1 MKKIIGIMAFF
12 FGLGLVLSFVLGY
25 ALPLKVELSKSSVM
39 GYRLLESFAYF
50 FRFLPPLI
58 LTGFLIGFS
67 VHFGRNAEGSTSR
80 FSKAMFGR
88 YKQVLIFSLVS
99 VFILLLSCE
108 VFVPLIMRRQNF
120 IVNQPRLINDY
131 VKVANQLFDNGYYN
145 RAQNY
150 ADEALKL
157 APDSKEAMKIKDKVE
172 AEISRLNSSNM
183 RFKLF
188 EQDLR
193 ESKTEKLE
201 LSPESLSN
209 VYENYQRAL
218 KAYEQQQWFDAHY
231 YAGLA
236 QTFASPK
243 DPNLDAIKM
252 LQTDAWNRL
261 SEYHSLNKSKEQTIF
276 DKKYEGYLALVQKND
291 LKAYYIFN
299 DLINS
304 SRELSTDP
312 DVTFYHDLAERRVKE
327 KFFFIDETFELKTF
341 ENANDIY
348 FALDY
353 MDGSKDIVYFKGMNS
368 VKATG
373 NSIQYLRNLTI
384 TSIDD
389 KGNMVRKMTVPYA
402 KVLPVA
408 VKDLPPAAKELM
420 DIDEK
425 IEFVPYLMLY
435 SVGRNTPDLQVR
447 PVYTYENGI
456 ASSGPSFTILPLD
469 YTDLIMLEN
478 SAADPN
484 LLSLVSLYKL
494 IKKADMY
501 GFSSEVYTNV
511 FLNRIFY
518 AIWILIVFVLMASI
532 AWNTR
537 IGATEYFKMT
547 WIFIF
552 PVIIF
557 VCGLLYEGSLYVYKL
572 INYALV
578 SFFGSATSVLV
589 AALVYVFIF
598 IASSIYF
605 MGRRSQV

>member
-1 MKKIIGIMAFF
+1 MAFF

-494 IKKADMY
+494 INKADMY

>member
-88 YKQVLIFSLVS
+88 YKQVLIFSLVF

-131 VKVANQLFDNGYYN
+131 VKVANQLFDNGYYT

-435 SVGRNTPDLQVR
+435 SVGRNSPDLQVR

-494 IKKADMY
+494 INKADMY

>member
-39 GYRLLESFAYF
+39 GYRLLESFAYL

-131 VKVANQLFDNGYYN
+131 VKVANQLFDNGYYT

-494 IKKADMY
+494 INKADMY

>member
-1 MKKIIGIMAFF
+1 MAFF

-131 VKVANQLFDNGYYN
+131 VKVANQLFDNGYYT

-389 KGNMVRKMTVPYA
+389 KGNMVRKMAVPYA

-435 SVGRNTPDLQVR
+435 SVGRNSPDLQVR

-494 IKKADMY
+494 INKADMY

>member
-1 MKKIIGIMAFF
+1 MAFF

-39 GYRLLESFAYF
+39 GYRLCESFACF

-88 YKQVLIFSLVS
+88 YKQVLIFSLVF

-131 VKVANQLFDNGYYN
+131 VKVANQLFDNGYYT

-218 KAYEQQQWFDAHY
+218 KAYEHQQWFDAHY

-435 SVGRNTPDLQVR
+435 SVGRNSPDLQVR